1 MKETT
6 EKKENNSNSVKN
18 GKDLNIIDTSLL
30 EEEIMKKKVGI
41 EKKEAVLDKSF
52 SKIASFRLLVFLAAV
67 IFIFAGNSEK
77 NILLLSLGL
86 ASFVI
91 FIFLVKK
98 HADTQEKLLGLKA
111 ETKVLNKYLMRFS
124 GQWRGFSDSG
134 EEFLKANSNLSR
146 DLDLVG
152 KNSLYQMLS
161 IAHTNDGRKK
171 LADTLSLISD
181 HRNDIDRRYDAIQEL
196 SEKKDFLIEF
206 EASSERILARREK
219 ELEKRLVTDE
229 DAESNKE
236 KEQKSNEDDKVV
248 SHFPVWMYPL
258 MVLVPVMNIA
268 CIIYILSVGK
278 NPAYI
283 LATFIIGLII
293 TWGPK
298 MILDRIISPVYLYG
312 SAAND
317 YYKMLSLVA
326 EENFESDLLK
336 EIHEKTTSRD
346 GLLQAIKA
354 LGRIGAFNNIS
365 FNTLAHMILAGFLGW
380 DYYIALAAARW
391 SKKNEGVFEDCI
403 GIVSDIEELG
413 SLAVLS
419 IVRNTCR
426 AVVTDGYSLNMK
438 NVYHPLI
445 DPETVIANDADI
457 SGRLTIITGSN
468 MSGKTTFMRT
478 VAINMVLSYIG
489 AGVCADKF
497 SVPYMKIFTSMRVM
511 DDVAGG
517 ISTFYA
523 EILRIK
529 AMAEYVAGKSSVPAI
544 CLIDE
549 IFKGTN
555 SADRIVGA
563 EEALKKLS
571 EGNAMVIVTTHDF
584 ELCDLKKQ
592 NGEPAD
598 NYHFEEHYENG
609 ELKFDY
615 KIRDGR
621 CKTRNAMAILKMAGL
636 ME

>member
-1 MKETT
+1 
-6 EKKENNSNSVKN
+6 
-18 GKDLNIIDTSLL
+18 
-30 EEEIMKKKVGI
+30 
-41 EKKEAVLDKSF
+41 
-52 SKIASFRLLVFLAAV
+52 
-67 IFIFAGNSEK
+67 
-77 NILLLSLGL
+77 
-86 ASFVI
+86 
-91 FIFLVKK
+91 
-98 HADTQEKLLGLKA
+98 
-111 ETKVLNKYLMRFS
+111 
-124 GQWRGFSDSG
+124 
-134 EEFLKANSNLSR
+134 
-146 DLDLVG
+146 
-152 KNSLYQMLS
+152 
-161 IAHTNDGRKK
+161 
-171 LADTLSLISD
+171 
-181 HRNDIDRRYDAIQEL
+181 
-196 SEKKDFLIEF
+196 
-206 EASSERILARREK
+206 
-219 ELEKRLVTDE
+219 
-229 DAESNKE
+229 
-236 KEQKSNEDDKVV
+236 
-248 SHFPVWMYPL
+248 
-258 MVLVPVMNIA
+258 
-268 CIIYILSVGK
+268 
-278 NPAYI
+278 
-283 LATFIIGLII
+283 
-293 TWGPK
+293 
-298 MILDRIISPVYLYG
+298 
-312 SAAND
+312 
-317 YYKMLSLVA
+317 
-326 EENFESDLLK
+326 
-336 EIHEKTTSRD
+336 
-346 GLLQAIKA
+346 
-354 LGRIGAFNNIS
+354 
-365 FNTLAHMILAGFLGW
+365 
-380 DYYIALAAARW
+380 
-391 SKKNEGVFEDCI
+391 
-403 GIVSDIEELG
+403 
-413 SLAVLS
+413 
-419 IVRNTCR
+419 
-426 AVVTDGYSLNMK
+426 MK